1 MKWFTNMR
9 VATKLI
15 SAFIIVAIIGG
26 AMGVFGIVN
35 MNSVDEDYQNL
46 YTNFGVSLG
55 DLGSAGIDFN
65 AMRVKLMQMVML
77 MDEQKTAELENE
89 IRALDEN
96 VDAYLAAFGGTIQYD
111 NARQAYETLLD
122 TLEQYKVVRDQ
133 VVELVK
139 AGRQEEATSLIMSE
153 TTKYANETN
162 RQVQELF
169 EMRKANGNANQ
180 KKLIEQTDS
189 TAVLMVVIVIV
200 MTILSMILGIIIART
215 ISKPV
220 NKLVAAANR
229 IADGDLNVVI
239 DIDSKDEIGNLADS
253 FRKMSDNL
261 NDAMENIQSA
271 AEQVAAGAHQI
282 SELSASLSQGATEQ
296 ASSVEQLSA
305 SIEEIAAQTQLNADS
320 SNEANVLAEAAKQK
334 AIQGNNQ
341 MKDMLTAMDDIN
353 EASQNIS
360 KIIKVI
366 DEIAFQTNILALNA
380 AVEAAR
386 AGQHGKGFAVVA
398 EEVRNLAA
406 RSANA
411 AKETTEL
418 IEGSIKKAEIGTEIA
433 RDTATALQQIVDD
446 VAKVAGIIDN
456 IAKASNEQAVGINQ
470 INQGVMQVSQ
480 VVQTNSASL
489 EEGAATSEELSA
501 QAQVLKEQV
510 NRFKLRAKK
519 AGSYSSVE
527 ELRPELLELFEKM
540 SKDKARQLSA
550 QDTYLDADEA
560 KPVKINLNDQDFGK
574 Y

>member
-46 YTNFGVSLG
+46 YTNYGVSLG

-320 SNEANVLAEAAKQK
+320 SNEANHLSEAARQK

>member
-9 VATKLI
+9 IATKLI
-15 SAFIIVAIIGG
+15 SAFVIVSIIGG
-26 AMGVFGIVN
+26 LMGIYGIFN

-46 YTNFGVSLG
+46 YTNYGVSLG

-65 AMRVKLMQMVML
+65 AMRVKLTNIVL
-77 MDEQKTAELENE
+77 ITDTQKMEDLQKEINELDKQITAN
-89 IRALDEN
+89 
-96 VDAYLAAFGGTIQYD
+96 LAAFGESIQID
-111 NARQAYETLLD
+111 STRQAFEEMLGSLD
-122 TLEQYKVVRDQ
+122 QYRKVRDD
-133 VVELVK
+133 VIKLAL
-139 AGRQEEATSLIMSE
+139 AGRQEDATNLMMTEGGI
-153 TTKYANETN
+153 YANATN
-162 RQVQELF
+162 SQIQELF
-169 EMRKANGNANQ
+169 NLRKTNGKQ
-180 KKLIEQTDS
+180 LESELIKQTDN
-189 TAVLMVVIVIV
+189 TAVSMIVIVIV
-200 MTILSMILGIIIART
+200 MMLVSISLGIIIART
-215 ISKPV
+215 FSKPV

-320 SNEANVLAEAAKQK
+320 SNEANHLSEAARQK

-540 SKDKARQLSA
+540 SKDKARPSSS
-550 QDTYLDADEA
+550 QDAYKDDAA